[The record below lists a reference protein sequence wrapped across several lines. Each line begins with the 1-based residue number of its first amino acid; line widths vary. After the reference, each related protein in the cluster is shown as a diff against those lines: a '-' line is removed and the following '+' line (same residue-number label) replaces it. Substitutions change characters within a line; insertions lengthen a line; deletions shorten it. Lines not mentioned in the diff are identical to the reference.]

1 MKERFDRLIR
11 EKKENEELAD
21 GGKAAAEEKKKEG
34 EPQGVRPQDA
44 AAAVFAVI
52 LYLGFATSYYGP
64 SMGWAAS
71 DCIYFAVATI
81 TTGTPC
87 PSFMQS
93 WLAFLRA
100 SMSPPV
106 LTAISTNSDAQSV
119 SGTSMGLSTKGR
131 CCSRR
136 GSRSSGSA

>member
-1 MKERFDRLIR
+1 MSIEMKDDRLR
-11 EKKENEELAD
+11 EKKETEELAD
-21 GGKAAAEEKKKEG
+21 GKAEKDEEKEEG
-34 EPQGVRPQDA
+34 GQGVRPQDA
-44 AAAVFAVI
+44 AAAVFAVL

-81 TTGTPC
+81 TTGTPR

-93 WLAFLRA
+93 WLAFLLS

-119 SGTSMGLSTKGR
+119 SGTSTGLSTKGR